1 MHPRRLLL
9 TPGSRRDERNRAA
22 TMARVANSRRDVHS
36 DGPASDFDDGYSAMS
51 DDDMPLVAR

>member
-36 DGPASDFDDGYSAMS
+36 DGPASELDDAASAMS
-51 DDDMPLVAR
+51 EDEVPLIAR